1 VRVENAIEMLM
12 ELDPDE
18 EIIIDWW
25 DRSVFNRFI
34 TDDGKYDAPDAGAW
48 SKVVEEWD
56 KWEENNLTAEIW
68 DWIHDALLDFG
79 AWDD

>member
-1 VRVENAIEMLM
+1 MRVENAIEMLM

-34 TDDGKYDAPDAGAW
+34 NDDGKYDAPDAGAW